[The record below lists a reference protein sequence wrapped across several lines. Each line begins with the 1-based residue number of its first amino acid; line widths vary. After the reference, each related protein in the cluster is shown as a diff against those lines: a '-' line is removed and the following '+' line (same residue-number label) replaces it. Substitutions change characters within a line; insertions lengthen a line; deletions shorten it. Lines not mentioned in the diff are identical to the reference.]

1 MKNYLV
7 VYYGRV
13 KPTFLY
19 ASTVEEARSYALMVL
34 TSQYSR
40 SNDVLSI
47 IEVSTDAVVDYG
59 KRDDLL
65 DKYNLMDKQ
74 VAVSGSERS
83 NWSFSLKPVLNWISL
98 KLAKPTVG

>member
-7 VYYGRV
+7 VYYGRM

-47 IEVSTDAVVDYG
+47 VEVSTDAVVDYG

-65 DKYNLMDKQ
+65 DKYNLIEKQ
-74 VAVSGSERS
+74 VPVARS
-83 NWSFSLKPVLNWISL
+83 SWSFSLKPVLNWISL